1 MPILEILLAFGLG
14 MFVWYAFEKWQFRR
28 RVRLCSEW
36 MLEESGTTLRG
47 KSEATAPGIKKGAGR
62 SRTSVSDQWPMQT
75 PSGPEP
81 LMQRAPG
88 SQSSS

>member
-36 MLEESGTTLRG
+36 MLEEAGDGPSKAKARPPRRIDICPGLRN
-47 KSEATAPGIKKGAGR
+47 GAR
-62 SRTSVSDQWPMQT
+62 
-75 PSGPEP
+75 
-81 LMQRAPG
+81 LL
-88 SQSSS
+88 

>member
-36 MLEESGTTLRG
+36 MLEEAGDGPSKAKARPPRRT
-47 KSEATAPGIKKGAGR
+47 SGR
-62 SRTSVSDQWPMQT
+62 SRAPRWVRFVVTT
-75 PSGPEP
+75 LPSRLHMP
-81 LMQRAPG
+81 LCLW
-88 SQSSS
+88 